1 MIAQVNGFRYG
12 EISRKQAG
20 RYAED
25 GYQQGC
31 FQFKNAM
38 TMYDTGMTRRYPLR
52 PAIQCNDTEIYT
64 IHPFRISDTDNYLL
78 GFGRDTKTTTETD
91 SEGNTTTKTEQQNC
105 IVVYGWRDGSFQEIQ
120 RIHDGSAPMFA
131 IDDSTSTAGYK
142 SAVLTES
149 VCKGMRFAQYYTRM
163 YVVSHEFRTM
173 YIEKL
178 GTTLSAQIA
187 RFLFNADSMGCVY
200 FVKSNTASNG
210 KVLFKNPN
218 DGLYYTDI
226 DFVTQYVLAA
236 DEEAKSADNNYVAA
250 YNDYEAG
257 NRELNCEAGT
267 YPNVVAVIN
276 DSLYLAN
283 TINKP
288 SAIWKSRTIGS
299 SQWTAK
305 NEESYSVDS
314 MHDFTQFQVVA
325 TEETKLKDSDEWPQK
340 ATSYYETL
348 NAEETWYAP
357 TKTDGQYDYKYRL
370 KRTQQYWLIHGWGYL
385 FYKEDSYKTRYSE
398 YKDAATQPV
407 RVAGDNNTVTFYTDS
422 TKTTQ
427 IYGAEANDT
436 YDKFPDTKEE
446 ASGRTILASDYKWE
460 YAEETDLHKKGE
472 TYAVDD
478 TLATN
483 PIKRPLYDY
492 DISDADKLYETET
505 TVDFVTTDSCGVR
518 MELNTGA
525 NDEVRFIT
533 AGCGKIIV
541 GISTCE
547 KTLPADFSAVSNLYS
562 SHYSDYGSLA
572 IEPIKLGR
580 SFFFFQTGRK
590 IRELYL
596 SDGYMEDADV
606 TALNHDIFDDEVVDT
621 VGKNT
626 PDPSLYSVLANGEIV
641 QVTYDRNGGLNSFA
655 RWDNPYFE
663 FKSVACMRRND
674 KETLYTLVKREGKY
688 YICYFYE
695 PNDTEMGENIYIDK
709 LFEGDDGSY
718 QYTTFVETVYAEVY
732 DGANTFGR
740 FKKAKTMYI
749 RPYHCG
755 HIMVGNDT
763 RQLNKTN
770 VSLKDTDYTIN
781 VSGTMEKNFSM
792 KLQSVESEPMTIL
805 AIAWE
810 A

>member
-120 RIHDGSAPMFA
+120 RIHDGSSPMFA
-131 IDDSTSTAGYK
+131 IDSNGTLQAAALS
-142 SAVLTES
+142 EE

-173 YIEKL
+173 YIEKS
-178 GTTLSAQIA
+178 GDTLSAQIPD
-187 RFLFNADSMGCVY
+187 FVFNKDSMNTVY
-200 FVKSNTASNG
+200 FIKSDTASSG
-210 KVLFKNPN
+210 KVLFKKDNK
-218 DGLYYTDI
+218 YYEDI
-226 DFVTQYVLAA
+226 NFTTEHVQATGETYEVANNSYV
-236 DEEAKSADNNYVAA
+236 SA

-257 NRELNCEAGT
+257 NEELNYVAGT
-267 YPNVVAVIN
+267 YPSVVAIIN

-283 TINKP
+283 TKDKP

-299 SQWTAK
+299 SQWIGNDEA
-305 NEESYSVDS
+305 YSADS

-325 TEETKLKDSDEWPQK
+325 TEETKLKDSDEWPQT
-340 ATSYYETL
+340 AETGYYETE
-348 NAEETWYAP
+348 NAQETWYVP
-357 TKTDGQYDYKYRL
+357 NTNYGTKL
-370 KRTQQYWLIHGWGYL
+370 KREQQYWLANGRDCNWFKDSNMSERYTWPDSSGQPTAKYDEKGNIHYYVGSTETELWCTSQREVYP
-385 FYKEDSYKTRYSE
+385 FPTSFSISSIM
-398 YKDAATQPV
+398 AT
-407 RVAGDNNTVTFYTDS
+407 
-422 TKTTQ
+422 
-427 IYGAEANDT
+427 
-436 YDKFPDTKEE
+436 
-446 ASGRTILASDYKWE
+446 DYKW
-460 YAEETDLHKKGE
+460 TKPDGS
-472 TYAVDD
+472 TYVPNNNEG
-478 TLATN
+478 TN
-483 PIKRPLYDY
+483 PVKKPLYDY
-492 DISDADKLYETET
+492 DLTDADKLYETET

-674 KETLYTLVKREGKY
+674 KETLYTLVKRDGKY

>member
-52 PAIQCNDTEIYT
+52 PAIQCEDTEIYT

-78 GFGRDTKTTTETD
+78 GFGRDIKTTTETD
-91 SEGNTTTKTEQQNC
+91 SEGKTTTKTEQQNC

-120 RIHDGSAPMFA
+120 RIHDGSSPMFA
-131 IDDSTSTAGYK
+131 IDDNGALKAAALS
-142 SAVLTES
+142 EE
-149 VCKGMRFAQYYTRM
+149 VCRGMRFAQYYTRM

-173 YIEKL
+173 YIEKS
-178 GTTLSAQIA
+178 GDTLSAQIPD
-187 RFLFNADSMGCVY
+187 FVFNKDSMNTVY
-200 FVKSNTASNG
+200 FIKSDTASSG
-210 KVLFKNPN
+210 KVLFKKDNK
-218 DGLYYTDI
+218 YYEDI
-226 DFVTQYVLAA
+226 NFTTEHVQATGETYEVANNSYV
-236 DEEAKSADNNYVAA
+236 SA

-257 NRELNCEAGT
+257 NEELNYVAGT
-267 YPNVVAVIN
+267 YPSVVAIIN

-283 TINKP
+283 TKDKP

-299 SQWTAK
+299 SQWIGNDEA
-305 NEESYSVDS
+305 YSADS

-325 TEETKLKDSDEWPQK
+325 TEETKLKDSDEWPQT
-340 ATSYYETL
+340 AETGYYETE
-348 NAEETWYAP
+348 NAQETWYVP
-357 TKTDGQYDYKYRL
+357 NTNYGTKL
-370 KRTQQYWLIHGWGYL
+370 KREQQYWLANGRDCNW
-385 FYKEDSYKTRYSE
+385 FKDSNMSERYTWNDSSG
-398 YKDAATQPV
+398 QPT
-407 RVAGDNNTVTFYTDS
+407 A
-422 TKTTQ
+422 K
-427 IYGAEANDT
+427 
-436 YDKFPDTKEE
+436 YDKNGIIHYYVGSTETELWCTSQREVYPFPTSFSISSIM
-446 ASGRTILASDYKWE
+446 ATDYKWTKPDGSAYVPFNNE
-460 YAEETDLHKKGE
+460 
-472 TYAVDD
+472 
-478 TLATN
+478 ATN
-483 PIKRPLYDY
+483 PVKKPLYDY
-492 DISDADKLYETET
+492 DLTNADKLYETET

-674 KETLYTLVKREGKY
+674 KETLYALVKREGKY

-695 PNDTEMGENIYIDK
+695 PNDMEMGENIYIDK

>member
-52 PAIQCNDTEIYT
+52 PAIQCEDTEIYT

-91 SEGNTTTKTEQQNC
+91 SEGNTTTKTEPQNV
-105 IVVYGWRDGSFQEIQ
+105 IVVYGWQDGLFQEIQ
-120 RIHDGSAPMFA
+120 RIHDGSSPMFA
-131 IDDSTSTAGYK
+131 IDSNNTLRAAALS
-142 SAVLTES
+142 EE

-173 YIEKL
+173 YIEKS
-178 GTTLSAQIA
+178 GDTLSAQIPD
-187 RFLFNADSMGCVY
+187 FVFNKDSMNTVY
-200 FVKSNTASNG
+200 FIKSDTASSG
-210 KVLFKNPN
+210 KVLFKKDNK
-218 DGLYYTDI
+218 YYEDI
-226 DFVTQYVLAA
+226 NFTTEHVQATGEIYEVANNSYV
-236 DEEAKSADNNYVAA
+236 SA

-257 NRELNCEAGT
+257 NEELNYVAGT
-267 YPNVVAVIN
+267 YPNVVAIIN

-283 TINKP
+283 TKDKP

-299 SQWTAK
+299 SQWIGNDEA
-305 NEESYSVDS
+305 YSADS

-325 TEETKLKDSDEWPQK
+325 TEETKLKDSDEWPQT
-340 ATSYYETL
+340 AETGYYETE
-348 NAEETWYAP
+348 NAQETWYVP
-357 TKTDGQYDYKYRL
+357 NTNYGTKL
-370 KRTQQYWLIHGWGYL
+370 KREQQYWLANGRDCNW
-385 FYKEDSYKTRYSE
+385 FKDSNMSERYTWNDSSG
-398 YKDAATQPV
+398 QPT
-407 RVAGDNNTVTFYTDS
+407 A
-422 TKTTQ
+422 K
-427 IYGAEANDT
+427 
-436 YDKFPDTKEE
+436 YDKNGNLHYYVGSTETELWCTSQRETYPFPTSFSIS
-446 ASGRTILASDYKWE
+446 AIMATDYKW
-460 YAEETDLHKKGE
+460 TKPDGS
-472 TYAVDD
+472 TYVPANNE
-478 TLATN
+478 ATN
-483 PIKRPLYDY
+483 PVKKPLYDY
-492 DISDADKLYETET
+492 DLTDADKLYETET

-709 LFEGDDGSY
+709 LFEGDDGSF

-770 VSLKDTDYTIN
+770 VSLKDADYTIN